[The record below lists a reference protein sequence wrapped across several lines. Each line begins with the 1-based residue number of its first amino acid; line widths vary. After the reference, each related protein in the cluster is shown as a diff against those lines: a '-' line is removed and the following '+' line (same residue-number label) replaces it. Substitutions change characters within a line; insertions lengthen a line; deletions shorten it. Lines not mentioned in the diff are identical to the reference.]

1 MFVCWLKY
9 VYFKL
14 LNYCILVFK
23 YILFKVLVVYVALF
37 TFVKMLIVLCG
48 VKKYV

>member
-1 MFVCWLKY
+1 MLFCLLKH
-9 VYFKL
+9 VYFLL

-37 TFVKMLIVLCG
+37 TSVKMLIKFCG
-48 VKKYV
+48 VGNYV